1 MKEGE
6 NLFRSAPSDTRER
19 GSRDLLQIY
28 STAPRQMPVE
38 FPEPNPMTL
47 SR

>member
-19 GSRDLLQIY
+19 GSRDLQIY